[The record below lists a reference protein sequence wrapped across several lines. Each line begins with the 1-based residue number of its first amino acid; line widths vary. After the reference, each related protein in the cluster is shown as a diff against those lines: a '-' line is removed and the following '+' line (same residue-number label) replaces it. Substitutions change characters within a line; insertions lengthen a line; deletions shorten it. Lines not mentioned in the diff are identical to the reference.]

1 MGRVH
6 LTAEVKGFHFV
17 VLAALAA
24 LAVATPAAAE
34 EFYEM
39 LVTLD
44 ADSHRLEGQQW
55 IRWTN
60 SGDIPTTEL
69 WWHLYL
75 NAFSNSS
82 TTFMRGLDGGFLR
95 RTGKVEDMAW
105 GWTRITSMTLEDG
118 TDLLASM
125 EFVRPD
131 DGNPGDFTVAR
142 VTLPEAVPPGAS
154 VDIETSFEAQLP
166 KIIARTGFAGD
177 FHLVGQWFPK
187 LGVFEGSGG
196 WNCHQFHANS
206 EFFAD
211 FGGYRVTIN
220 VPNGWV
226 VGATGMEIT
235 RMEVPN
241 DPSRGLQVV
250 YAAERVH
257 DFAWTAAPESLMAT
271 VEDDFQPGRDI
282 PPLWLKRASETL
294 GLSAAELELPPT
306 RLRVL
311 IPQSQLELAPRF
323 VNAARLAIAWYGLWY
338 GPYPYPQLTVVS
350 PPPTAG
356 EAGGMEYPT
365 FVTASGGR
373 LLTVPPFR
381 WLSRPEVVTIHEFG
395 HQYFQG
401 MLASNEFEQAWL
413 DEGLNSYAET
423 ACMEAVVADGLA
435 PDVRFGGFWTK
446 KRLWFGLLR
455 FPLTIDRHAR
465 DFRSRYR
472 YFAASYSKTALA
484 LKTLEGLVGEQQ
496 FARAMRAYFER
507 FRYRHPTGDD
517 LFATFSDVAG
527 EDLFWFFD
535 QAIRSDASVDWSVL
549 KVSQRS
555 VSDVEG
561 VSWEGDAWEVTR
573 APQEYGDETK
583 RWVINVELGRT
594 GDFIGPVEAELF
606 YEDGSRERRT
616 WDGVDRWVR
625 WTIEGDRRLT
635 RVVVDPDGVWAIET
649 RRQDNYWAAEGSSK
663 AACGA
668 LWWVSEALQLAALG
682 LMPWS

>member
-1 MGRVH
+1 M
-6 LTAEVKGFHFV
+6 
-17 VLAALAA
+17 LAALAA
-24 LAVATPAAAE
+24 VAVAPPVTAE

-44 ADSHRLEGQQW
+44 VENHRLEGKQW

-60 SGDIPTTEL
+60 SGDVPTTEL

-82 TTFMRGLDGGFLR
+82 TTFMRGLDGGTLR
-95 RTGKVEDMAW
+95 SFGSVEDMAW
-105 GWTRITSMTLEDG
+105 GWTRVTSMTLEDG
-118 TDLLASM
+118 TDLLATM
-125 EFVRPD
+125 AFVRPD
-131 DGNPGDFTVAR
+131 DGNPDDFTVAR
-142 VTLPEAVPPGAS
+142 VTLPDAVPPGAS
-154 VDIETSFEAQLP
+154 LKIETSFEAQLP
-166 KIIARTGFAGD
+166 KIIARTGYVGD

-187 LGVFEGSGG
+187 LGVFEGSDG

-206 EFFAD
+206 EFYAD

-220 VPNGWV
+220 VPAQWV
-226 VGATGMEIT
+226 VAATGMEIT

-250 YAAERVH
+250 YSAERVH
-257 DFAWTAAPESLMAT
+257 DFAWTAAPESLMA
-271 VEDDFQPGRDI
+271 VVDDDFQPGRDI
-282 PPLWLKRASETL
+282 PLSWLEKASQTL

-306 RLRVL
+306 RLRVVV
-311 IPQSQLELAPRF
+311 PQSQLELAPRF
-323 VNAARLAIAWYGLWY
+323 INAARLAIAWYGLWY

-365 FVTASGGR
+365 FITSSGSR
-373 LLTVPPFR
+373 LLTVPPFQ
-381 WLSRPEVVTIHEFG
+381 WMSRPEVVTIHEFG

-435 PDVRFGGFWTK
+435 PDVRAGTFWAK
-446 KRLWFGLLR
+446 KRIWFGMLR
-455 FPLTIDRHAR
+455 FPFTIDRPAW
-465 DFRSRYR
+465 DFRSRYQ

-484 LKTLEGLVGEQQ
+484 LKTLEGLVGEQR
-496 FARAMRAYFER
+496 FARAMRVYFETFR
-507 FRYRHPTGDD
+507 FSHPTGDD
-517 LFATFSDVAG
+517 FFAVFSEVVG
-527 EDLFWFFD
+527 EDLYWFFD

-549 KVSQRS
+549 RVKHRRV
-555 VSDVEG
+555 DDAEG
-561 VSWEGDAWEVTR
+561 VSWDGDAWVSAEASVEDGENDG
-573 APQEYGDETK
+573 Q
-583 RWVINVELGRT
+583 RWVITVELGRT
-594 GDFIGPVEAELF
+594 GNFIGPVDAELYF
-606 YEDGSRERRT
+606 EDGSRERRS

-625 WTIEGDRRLT
+625 WTIEEDRRLT
-635 RVVVDPDGVWAIET
+635 RVVMDPDGVWALET
-649 RRQDNYWAAEGSSK
+649 RRQDNYWAAEGSSE